1 MSHIRIEDLKALCK
15 QALTQEGMSQENAQ
29 IVAETLAQTDALGTH
44 SHGTKNLHGY
54 ILKARA
60 GGVSLTAE
68 PEVVMQSESCAVID
82 AKNTLG
88 MIPSAKAVEIAC
100 EKAAKTGIAM
110 TAVYHSCH
118 FGAAGYYANLA
129 AQKNMIGIAVSNVDA
144 NMNVPGARG
153 RVMGNNPFAYAAPAK
168 HTPSVFLDIALS
180 NVASLKVVQAKKDGR
195 RIPDTWI
202 VDADGLPTTD
212 PSIYPEHGA
221 MQPMAAHKGHGG
233 AADKRSSFAGD
244 LHERAD
250 PVVVLQ
256 ACRAEQRLPQ
266 LYRHR
271 PRPLRKPSVRA
282 GRRGHGAAA
291 ARRGAGEERQP
302 DLYAGRDRVGSLHAD
317 ADRRRGA
324 AGGCG
329 AVAAR
334 ACRGL
339 RADDAGALLIL
350 SQILKK

>member
-44 SHGTKNLHGY
+44 SHGAKNLHGY

-88 MIPSAKAVEIAC
+88 MIPSAKAVDIAC
-100 EKAAKTGIAM
+100 QKAAKTGIAM

-195 RIPDTWI
+195 SIPDTWI

-221 MQPMAAHKGHGG
+221 MQPMAAHKGYGLAVMVELLTGVLMGQATSMSGQIPSWCFKPAEPNNVCHSFIVIDPARFGNHQYAQDVEAMAQLLRG
-233 AADKRSSFAGD
+233 AELAKNASRIYTPGEIEWDRFTRTLTDGVELPEDVEQSLRALAAD
-244 LHERAD
+244 
-250 PVVVLQ
+250 
-256 ACRAEQRLPQ
+256 
-266 LYRHR
+266 
-271 PRPLRKPSVRA
+271 
-282 GRRGHGAAA
+282 
-291 ARRGAGEERQP
+291 
-302 DLYAGRDRVGSLHAD
+302 
-317 ADRRRGA
+317 
-324 AGGCG
+324 CG
-329 AVAAR
+329 
-334 ACRGL
+334 L
-339 RADDAGALLIL
+339 TMPELF
-350 SQILKK
+350 